1 MAAATG
7 ISVLSLTLFFFA
19 ERIRR
24 VSVCVFQH
32 AFVAGAAF
40 AAGVAGAE
48 GAAAVLDA
56 GSAVDDGLPDVS
68 VLTLP
73 PHFPPAAGEDVV
85 GGKGAI

>member
-1 MAAATG
+1 M
-7 ISVLSLTLFFFA
+7 VSLALFFFA
-19 ERIRR
+19 EGVGR
-24 VSVCVFQH
+24 VNICAFQH
-32 AFVAGAAF
+32 ALVASAAF

-48 GAAAVLDA
+48 GAATVLGA
-56 GSAVDDGLPDVS
+56 GSAVDDGLPDVP

>member
-1 MAAATG
+1 M
-7 ISVLSLTLFFFA
+7 VSLALFLFA
-19 ERIRR
+19 EWIRR
-24 VSVCVFQH
+24 MNICAFQH
-32 AFVAGAAF
+32 ALEAGAAF
-40 AAGVAGAE
+40 AVGVAGAE